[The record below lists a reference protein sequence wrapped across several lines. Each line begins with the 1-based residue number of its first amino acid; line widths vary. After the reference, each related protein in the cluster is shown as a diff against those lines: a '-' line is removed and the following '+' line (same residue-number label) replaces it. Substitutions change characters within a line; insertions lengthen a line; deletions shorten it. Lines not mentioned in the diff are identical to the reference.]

1 MTSLRTGLIG
11 CGKFA
16 NKHLANL
23 VSMPEKFEIASFCD
37 IVPENAV
44 QYAEK
49 YSAGKAKVFSDYHQ
63 MFDQV
68 PLDLVLI
75 CLPPFGHKDEVE
87 AAADHGVN
95 VLIEKPIALTSE
107 HAWKM
112 VKAVEKAGIKSQV
125 GFMFRFGA
133 AIEKLKSMI
142 EDGSAGQVGLM
153 SARYFCNSL
162 HASWWRERDKSGG
175 QITEQ
180 VIHMVDLMRYLMGDP
195 QLVYSIQNNLFHRS
209 VENYTIEDTSG
220 TVMEFKDGGI
230 GVIFA
235 SNNAIPGKWLNDY
248 HIVTQKL
255 TAEFADANHATFT
268 LHRWAGAQNG
278 EHFLRGELLP
288 AGGARPLSSHCQKY
302 DPPEHRSRKAR
313 GSLRPCPG
321 NHQIGFDEKTS
332 AFGEQIS
339 LWKILS

>member
-1 MTSLRTGLIG
+1 
-11 CGKFA
+11 
-16 NKHLANL
+16 
-23 VSMPEKFEIASFCD
+23 
-37 IVPENAV
+37 
-44 QYAEK
+44 
-49 YSAGKAKVFSDYHQ
+49 

-87 AAADHGVN
+87 VAADHGVN

-125 GFMFRFGA
+125 WFMFRFGA
-133 AIEKLKSMI
+133 AIEKLKAMI

-162 HASWWRERDKSGG
+162 HAAWWREREKSGG

-195 QLVYSIQNNLFHRS
+195 QTVFSIQNNLFHKY

-255 TAEFADANHATFT
+255 TAEFSDANNATFT
-268 LHRWAGAQNG
+268 HTGAKEVKTETISSNDDYY
-278 EHFLRGELLP
+278 LREVLDIYQAITTNTTTRTP
-288 AGGARPLSSHCQKY
+288 IEEGALTLDLALAITKSAIIKEPVYL
-302 DPPEHRSRKAR
+302 
-313 GSLRPCPG
+313 G
-321 NHQIGFDEKTS
+321 NR
-332 AFGEQIS
+332 
-339 LWKILS
+339 

>member
-1 MTSLRTGLIG
+1 MTALRTGLIG

-23 VSMPEKFEIASFCD
+23 VSMPEKFEMAAFCD
-37 IVPENAV
+37 IVEENAV

-49 YSAGKAKVFSDYHQ
+49 YSGGKARVFADYHE
-63 MFDQV
+63 MFDQT
-68 PLDLVLI
+68 PLDLALI

-87 AAADHGVN
+87 AAAEHGVN
-95 VLIEKPIALTSE
+95 ILIEKPIALTSE

-112 VKAVEKAGIKSQV
+112 VRAIEKAGIKSQV

-133 AIEKLKSMI
+133 AIERLKHMI

-162 HASWWRERDKSGG
+162 HAAWWREREKSGG

-195 QLVYSIQNNLFHRS
+195 KTVFSIQNNLFHRNVDGYS
-209 VENYTIEDTSG
+209 IEDTSG
-220 TVMEFKDGGI
+220 TVMEYRDGGI

-248 HIVTQKL
+248 HIVTQNI
-255 TAEFADANHATFT
+255 TAEFTDANHATFT
-268 LHRWAGAQNG
+268 HTNGPELKTESIAAEENYYLREVLDLYEAILQNTTTRTPI
-278 EHFLRGELLP
+278 EE
-288 AGGARPLSSHCQKY
+288 GARTLDLALAITESALTQK
-302 DPPEHRSRKAR
+302 PVHLESR
-313 GSLRPCPG
+313 
-321 NHQIGFDEKTS
+321 
-332 AFGEQIS
+332 
-339 LWKILS
+339 

>member
-1 MTSLRTGLIG
+1 MTALRTGLIG

-23 VSMPEKFEIASFCD
+23 VSMPEKFKISAFCD
-37 IVPENAV
+37 IVPENAA
-44 QYAEK
+44 QYADK
-49 YSAGKAKVFSDYHQ
+49 YSAGKADVFSDYHQ

-68 PLDLVLI
+68 PLDLALI

-87 AAADHGVN
+87 VAAEHGVN
-95 VLIEKPIALTSE
+95 ILIEKPIALTSE

-142 EDGSAGQVGLM
+142 EDGSAGPVGLM
-153 SARYFCNSL
+153 SARYFCNAL
-162 HASWWRERDKSGG
+162 HASWWREREKSGG

-195 QLVYSIQNNLFHRS
+195 QTIFSIQNNLFHKN

-255 TAEFADANHATFT
+255 TAEFSDANHASITYTGEKEVKTESISSNENYYLREVLDLYQAILTNSTTRTPIQEGALT
-268 LHRWAGAQNG
+268 LDLALAITESALTKKPVH
-278 EHFLRGELLP
+278 L
-288 AGGARPLSSHCQKY
+288 
-302 DPPEHRSRKAR
+302 
-313 GSLRPCPG
+313 GS
-321 NHQIGFDEKTS
+321 N
-332 AFGEQIS
+332 
-339 LWKILS
+339 

>member
-1 MTSLRTGLIG
+1 MTTLKTGLIG

-23 VSMPEKFEIASFCD
+23 VTMPDKFEIAAFCD

-49 YSAGKAKVFSDYHQ
+49 YSGGKAKVFSDYHQ
-63 MFDQV
+63 MFDRV

-95 VLIEKPIALTSE
+95 ILIEKPIALTSE

-112 VKAVEKAGIKSQV
+112 VSAVEKAGIKSQV

-153 SARYFCNSL
+153 SARYFCNAL
-162 HASWWRERDKSGG
+162 HASWWREREKSGG

-180 VIHMVDLMRYLMGDP
+180 VIHMVDLMRHLMGEP
-195 QLVYSIQNNLFHRS
+195 QTIFSIQNNLFHKN

-248 HIVTQKL
+248 HVVTQKL
-255 TAEFADANHATFT
+255 TAEFTDANNATFT
-268 LHRWAGAQNG
+268 YTGGEEVKTESISSNENYYQREVLDLYQAIIKNTNTRTPIKEGALTLDLALAITESALTQQPVHLG
-278 EHFLRGELLP
+278 
-288 AGGARPLSSHCQKY
+288 
-302 DPPEHRSRKAR
+302 SR
-313 GSLRPCPG
+313 
-321 NHQIGFDEKTS
+321 
-332 AFGEQIS
+332 
-339 LWKILS
+339 

>member
-1 MTSLRTGLIG
+1 MTTLKTGLIG
-11 CGKFA
+11 CGNFA

-23 VSMPEKFEIASFCD
+23 VSMPEKFEISAFCD
-37 IVPENAV
+37 IVIENAE
-44 QYAEK
+44 QYAQK
-49 YSAGKAKVFSDYHQ
+49 YSGGKAGVYSDYHQ
-63 MFDQV
+63 MFDQT

-75 CLPPFGHKDEVE
+75 CLPPFGHSDEVD
-87 AAADHGVN
+87 AAAEHGVN
-95 VLIEKPIALTSE
+95 ILIEKPIALTSE

-142 EDGSAGQVGLM
+142 LDGSAGPVGLM
-153 SARYFCNSL
+153 SARYFCNAL
-162 HASWWRERDKSGG
+162 HAPWWRMREKSGG

-195 QLVYSIQNNLFHRS
+195 LTVFSIQNNLFHKS

-220 TVMEFKDGGI
+220 TVMEFKDGGV

-235 SNNAIPGKWLNDY
+235 SNNAIPRKWINDY

-255 TAEFADANHATFT
+255 TAEFVDANNATFT
-268 LHRWAGAQNG
+268 HTTGQEVRTEIISSNENYYLREVLDLYHAITQNTTTRTPIVEGA
-278 EHFLRGELLP
+278 
-288 AGGARPLSSHCQKY
+288 LSLDLALAITQ
-302 DPPEHRSRKAR
+302 
-313 GSLRPCPG
+313 
-321 NHQIGFDEKTS
+321 S
-332 AFGEQIS
+332 AMTKKPVHLEPR
-339 LWKILS
+339 

>member
-1 MTSLRTGLIG
+1 MTTLKTGLIG

-23 VSMPEKFEIASFCD
+23 VSMPEKFEIAVFCD
-37 IVPENAV
+37 IVKENAE
-44 QYAEK
+44 QYAQK
-49 YSAGKAKVFSDYHQ
+49 YSGGKAGVYSDYHE
-63 MFDQV
+63 MFDKT

-75 CLPPFGHKDEVE
+75 CLPPFGHGDEVE

-95 VLIEKPIALTSE
+95 ILIEKPIALTSD

-153 SARYFCNSL
+153 SARYFCNAL
-162 HASWWRERDKSGG
+162 HAPWWRMREKSGG

-195 QLVYSIQNNLFHRS
+195 LTVFSIQNNLFHRS

-220 TVMEFKDGGI
+220 TVMEFKDGGV

-235 SNNAIPGKWLNDY
+235 SNNAIPGKWINDY
-248 HIVTQKL
+248 HIVTQNL
-255 TAEFADANHATFT
+255 TAEFVDANNATFNHT
-268 LHRWAGAQNG
+268 AGQEVRTETISSN
-278 EHFLRGELLP
+278 ENYYLREVLDLYHAITENTTTRTP
-288 AGGARPLSSHCQKY
+288 IQEGARSL
-302 DPPEHRSRKAR
+302 DLALAITRSAMTKKPVHL
-313 GSLRPCPG
+313 GLR
-321 NHQIGFDEKTS
+321 
-332 AFGEQIS
+332 
-339 LWKILS
+339 

>member
-1 MTSLRTGLIG
+1 MMTILRTGLIG

-23 VSMPEKFEIASFCD
+23 AAMPEKFESVAFCD
-37 IVPENAV
+37 IITENAV

-49 YSAGKAKVFSDYHQ
+49 YSTGKAKVFSDYHQ

-68 PLDLVLI
+68 ALDLVLI

-87 AAADHGVN
+87 AAAEHGVN
-95 VLIEKPIALTSE
+95 ILIEKPIALTSE

-112 VKAVEKAGIKSQV
+112 VEAVEKASIKSQV

-142 EDGSAGQVGLM
+142 QDGSAGQVGLM

-162 HASWWRERDKSGG
+162 HAAWWREREKSGG

-195 QLVYSIQNNLFHRS
+195 QLVYSIQNNLFHKN

-220 TVMEFKDGGI
+220 TVMEFRDGGI

-255 TAEFADANHATFT
+255 TAEFSDANHATFT
-268 LHRWAGAQNG
+268 YTGGQELKTESISSDENYY
-278 EHFLRGELLP
+278 LREMLDLYQAIVSNTP
-288 AGGARPLSSHCQKY
+288 TRTPIEEGARTLDLALAITESALTHKPVQM
-302 DPPEHRSRKAR
+302 
-313 GSLRPCPG
+313 GS
-321 NHQIGFDEKTS
+321 K
-332 AFGEQIS
+332 
-339 LWKILS
+339 

>member
-1 MTSLRTGLIG
+1 MTTLKTGLIG

-23 VSMPEKFEIASFCD
+23 VSMPEKFEIAAFCD
-37 IVPENAV
+37 IVKENAER
-44 QYAEK
+44 YAQK
-49 YSAGKAKVFSDYHQ
+49 YSSGKAGVYSDYHQ
-63 MFDQV
+63 MFDQI

-75 CLPPFGHKDEVE
+75 CLPPFGHSDEVE
-87 AAADHGVN
+87 AAAEHGVN
-95 VLIEKPIALTSE
+95 ILIEKPIALTSE

-142 EDGSAGQVGLM
+142 LDGSAGPVGLM
-153 SARYFCNSL
+153 SARYFCNAL
-162 HASWWRERDKSGG
+162 HAPWWRMREKSGG

-195 QLVYSIQNNLFHRS
+195 LTVYSIQNNLFHQN

-220 TVMEFKDGGI
+220 TVMEFKDGGV

-235 SNNAIPGKWLNDY
+235 SNNAIPGKWINDY

-255 TAEFADANHATFT
+255 TAEFADANNATFT
-268 LHRWAGAQNG
+268 HTAGQEVRTEIISSNENYYLREVLDLYHAITQNTTTRTPIQ
-278 EHFLRGELLP
+278 E
-288 AGGARPLSSHCQKY
+288 GALSLDLALAITQ
-302 DPPEHRSRKAR
+302 
-313 GSLRPCPG
+313 
-321 NHQIGFDEKTS
+321 S
-332 AFGEQIS
+332 AMTKKPVHLEPR
-339 LWKILS
+339 

>member
-1 MTSLRTGLIG
+1 MTALRTGLIG

-23 VSMPEKFEIASFCD
+23 VSMPEKFKIAAFCD
-37 IVPENAV
+37 INAESAM
-44 QYAEK
+44 QYAER
-49 YSAGKAKVFSDYHQ
+49 YSGGKAEVFLDYHQ

-75 CLPPFGHKDEVE
+75 CLPPFGHSDEIEV
-87 AAADHGVN
+87 AADHGVN
-95 VLIEKPIALTSE
+95 ILIEKPIALTSE
-107 HAWKM
+107 HAWRM

-153 SARYFCNSL
+153 SARYFCNAL
-162 HASWWRERDKSGG
+162 HASWWREREKSGG

-195 QLVYSIQNNLFHRS
+195 QTVFSIQNNLFHQN

-235 SNNAIPGKWLNDY
+235 SNNAIPGKWINDY

-255 TAEFADANHATFT
+255 TAEFTDANNAIFT
-268 LHRWAGAQNG
+268 YTGGNEVVTERVSANENYYLREILDIYQAIVTNTSTRTPIQEGA
-278 EHFLRGELLP
+278 
-288 AGGARPLSSHCQKY
+288 LSLDLALAITESAMTKKPVH
-302 DPPEHRSRKAR
+302 
-313 GSLRPCPG
+313 LG
-321 NHQIGFDEKTS
+321 NR
-332 AFGEQIS
+332 
-339 LWKILS
+339 